1 MDALHYLFTVLPLSL
16 GGLDPAPALIAAVFL
31 TNPVVRKPRASVL
44 TFGAVLIG
52 GTAVWGLVLSKVVGE
67 RIRDIP
73 WHEVLRVLL
82 HSGLWTVALKLALA
96 AGLLVYAVISF
107 RKRGR
112 QKQEKSRTAAGLL
125 VVALGFVALVTSDV
139 PFVATVALSSHQ
151 PFGVQILGLGLW
163 AIISQVPLF
172 ALCVAVA
179 LGKHGAFARWLEK
192 VWTRVRPVIGA
203 LIPAACTLI
212 ALGLIVDVAV
222 HLVLIA

>member
-1 MDALHYLFTVLPLSL
+1 MDAFHYLLTVLPLSL
-16 GGLDPAPALIAAVFL
+16 GGFDPAPALIAAVFL
-31 TNPVVRKPRASVL
+31 ANPAVRKPRASVL

-73 WHEVLRVLL
+73 WHEILHVLL
-82 HSGLWTVALKLALA
+82 HSGLWTVALKLAVA

-112 QKQEKSRTAAGLL
+112 EKEEKTRTAAGLIA
-125 VVALGFVALVTSDV
+125 VALGFVALVTSDV

-151 PFGVQILGLGLW
+151 PFAVQVVGLSLW

-179 LGKHGAFARWLEK
+179 LGQHGAFARWLEK
-192 VWTRVRPVIGA
+192 LWTRVRPVIGV
-203 LIPAACTLI
+203 LIPVACTLA
-212 ALGLIVDVAV
+212 ALGLIVDVVV
-222 HLVLIA
+222 HLVLIG